1 MKILQISTSRFSSPT
16 TVDKEPIYS
25 AIHLGY
31 STFKIKV
38 QYFIATFVKKAP
50 LKSCIVEF

>member
-1 MKILQISTSRFSSPT
+1 MKILQISTI
-16 TVDKEPIYS
+16 DKEPIYS

-38 QYFIATFVKKAP
+38 QYFIATFVKKKP
-50 LKSCIVEF
+50 LKSCIVDFL